1 MYNSADQSDLEWLG
15 SDTMT
20 QGKLQCEK
28 DLRECLPR
36 FGESVGYGDHVGDS
50 ECISEYQTSESDN
63 NLSERKDFLPH
74 VIEARKIFD
83 TVINTDQYNYQNAK
97 VRVPSGLNIQAWKD
111 YLENYH
117 DGKIVQFLE
126 YGWPISFDRSSP
138 LVATD
143 KSHPSGRDHPISV
156 EHYINT
162 ELGHGALLGPFN
174 GLPVN
179 HLHTSPLMSRPK
191 KDSEMRRIVLDL
203 SWPDGFS
210 VNDGIDSDFYLDEEY
225 HMRLP
230 TIDLMERKILKLG
243 QGAYMYKTDL
253 SRGYRQL
260 RVDPYDWPLLGFMYN
275 DKYYMD
281 ICPPFGLRSAAMMM
295 QRTTEAVSFIHRIK
309 GHESFPYIDDFGGAE
324 LSCSKSLFALRILQQ
339 VLSELG
345 LVEAIN
351 KVCEATQTMIWLGIM
366 FNTMNMTMS
375 IPKEKLDT
383 IISDLH
389 SWRNRTHATKREM
402 QSIIGS
408 LQFVAKVSPPV
419 RLFVNRM
426 LDCMRDTPKFG
437 SHSLSWGFKKDV
449 DFFLE
454 LLPQINGVKILD
466 KSQLVAKECIQ
477 LDACLT
483 GCGAWCGTQ
492 YYGRTFPQ
500 HVTDAKHSIAH
511 LEILNIVVAVKLWAK
526 DWAGHR
532 IDIRTDNTNTCIV
545 IMNGKSIDPFMQ
557 ACAREIYM
565 VVAAHDIELN
575 VIHTPGVELQ
585 LADALSREHTDL
597 KYANIVNR
605 SVDIENAERVHPND
619 DLFNIDNTW

>member
-1 MYNSADQSDLEWLG
+1 M
-15 SDTMT
+15 
-20 QGKLQCEK
+20 
-28 DLRECLPR
+28 
-36 FGESVGYGDHVGDS
+36 
-50 ECISEYQTSESDN
+50 
-63 NLSERKDFLPH
+63 DF
-74 VIEARKIFD
+74 F
-83 TVINTDQYNYQNAK
+83 
-97 VRVPSGLNIQAWKD
+97 
-111 YLENYH
+111 
-117 DGKIVQFLE
+117 
-126 YGWPISFDRSSP
+126 
-138 LVATD
+138 
-143 KSHPSGRDHPISV
+143 
-156 EHYINT
+156 
-162 ELGHGALLGPFN
+162 
-174 GLPVN
+174 
-179 HLHTSPLMSRPK
+179 
-191 KDSEMRRIVLDL
+191 
-203 SWPDGFS
+203 

-324 LSCSKSLFALRILQQ
+324 LSCSKSLFELRILQQ

-351 KVCEATQTMIWLGIM
+351 KVCEPTQTMIWLGIM

-383 IISDLH
+383 IISDH
-389 SWRNRTHATKREM
+389 YSWHNHTHATKHEM

-426 LDCMRDTPKFG
+426 LDCMKDTPKFG